1 MKNINL
7 SKLKSIAKNGL
18 RLSPSR
24 KYTNWPFLKE
34 EHVMIAE
41 TARNFANT
49 ELAPYAGL
57 LNAIKTKQYS
67 YSKYNNTILN

>member
-1 MKNINL
+1 MRSLNL
-7 SKLKSIAKNGL
+7 NKFKSIAKSGL
-18 RLSPSR
+18 KISPSR

-49 ELAPYAGL
+49 ELAPYAG
-57 LNAIKTKQYS
+57 
-67 YSKYNNTILN
+67 